1 MSLAHKMSKRVDP
14 LFTESQIEEA
24 AIKPPSEGRARLR
37 GHAVRGLVQV
47 IKGSWGSLVIDP
59 GGKQLLRMRLP
70 EPDERDNEEAVE
82 AARRGE
88 AEGFIAKMRKEK

>member
-1 MSLAHKMSKRVDP
+1 M
-14 LFTESQIEEA
+14 
-24 AIKPPSEGRARLR
+24 
-37 GHAVRGLVQV
+37 QV